1 MRINITLI
9 VIVLALLTAC
19 NKNVDEHNLAIHAN
33 KETATNN
40 YAEKAVVVTDDSEPK
55 KSMGEIYRLALDA
68 FMPLWD
74 GITNDINDMKYIAI
88 DTGNLNDITDGDWD
102 MILRHFEHYNVDV
115 MQASLADL
123 EKEGR
128 FLTGQAR
135 YIEGTL
141 LRVESTEIAENKVVV
156 EGSLYK
162 SAKAAIGTKVV
173 VEFIDGKWKVTEATD
188 TWIS

>member
-1 MRINITLI
+1 MRTNITLI

-19 NKNVDEHNLAIHAN
+19 TKNDDKHNLAINAN
-33 KETATNN
+33 KETASNN
-40 YAEKAVVVTDDSEPK
+40 YVESAVVTDDSEPK
-55 KSMGEIYRLALDA
+55 KNMGEIYRLALDA

-74 GITNDINDMKYIAI
+74 GITNDMKYIAI
-88 DTGNLNDITDGDWD
+88 DTGNLNDIADGDLD

-115 MQASLADL
+115 MQASLEDL
-123 EKEGR
+123 ENEG
-128 FLTGQAR
+128 LLLNEQAR
-135 YIEGTL
+135 YVEGVL
-141 LRVESTEIAENKVVV
+141 IRVKSTEIAENKVVV

-173 VEFIDGKWKVTEATD
+173 VEFVNGKWKVTEATD

>member
-9 VIVLALLTAC
+9 VIVLALLTGC
-19 NKNVDEHNLAIHAN
+19 SKNVDEHNLAIHAN

-40 YAEKAVVVTDDSEPK
+40 YAETAVVTDDSEPK
-55 KSMGEIYRLALDA
+55 KNMGEIYRLALDA

-74 GITNDINDMKYIAI
+74 GITNDMKYIAI
-88 DTGNLNDITDGDWD
+88 DTGNLNDIADGDQD

-115 MQASLADL
+115 MQASLEDL

-128 FLTGQAR
+128 LLNGRAR
-135 YIEGTL
+135 YIEGVL

-162 SAKAAIGTKVV
+162 SAKAALGTKVV
-173 VEFIDGKWKVTEATD
+173 VEFIDGKWKVTEATN